1 MNIPVSEAKA
11 KFSEILRRAAAGEEI
26 VVTKNGKPFAKITDA
41 GEDKAA
47 LIAKRK
53 AFIGSLKGK
62 GFWIANDFDEPLED
76 FAEYM

>member
-11 KFSEILRRAAAGEEI
+11 KFSEILSRAAAGEEI
-26 VVTKNGKPFAKITDA
+26 VVTKHGKPIVKITDIA
-41 GEDKAA
+41 EDKEA

-62 GFWIANDFDEPLED
+62 VWMSEDFDEPLEE